1 MGGGNGAVTAI
12 VIVVG
17 MVIPLAILGIVSWI
31 FLRAKRRDDAAE
43 RNERKW
49 RNARSS

>member
-12 VIVVG
+12 VVVVG
-17 MVIPLAILGIVSWI
+17 MVIPLLVLGVVCWI
-31 FLRAKRRDDAAE
+31 FLRAKRREDAAE
-43 RNERKW
+43 KDKLEW